1 MKWNLK
7 HLMGFLSRGAKQEG
21 DSYDGIKEIKIS
33 ENDEDSFVLK
43 VSHLLKPGGEVQEQ
57 AFIIFVK
64 ELDETDLSAIVD
76 DNLDWRKKLHN
87 GDEVTIDI
95 GDNELP
101 PSIIISTIEW
111 VGDIARIMDMDG
123 NKYECLFRE
132 LS

>member
-1 MKWNLK
+1 M
-7 HLMGFLSRGAKQEG
+7 
-21 DSYDGIKEIKIS
+21 
-33 ENDEDSFVLK
+33 
-43 VSHLLKPGGEVQEQ
+43 LKPGGEVQEQ